1 MKIIQASEVASLPR
15 GRKATYEAV
24 LVKACEAV
32 KPGTFGIFEQSE
44 FPKATGVTLP
54 IPPSDKA
61 KDQRAKVSGLI
72 RKHWA
77 KVHGADSTVSIL
89 WTPDGFPQV
98 GTKPKA

>member
-1 MKIIQASEVASLPR
+1 
-15 GRKATYEAV
+15 
-24 LVKACEAV
+24 
-32 KPGTFGIFEQSE
+32 
-44 FPKATGVTLP
+44 
-54 IPPSDKA
+54 
-61 KDQRAKVSGLI
+61 LI